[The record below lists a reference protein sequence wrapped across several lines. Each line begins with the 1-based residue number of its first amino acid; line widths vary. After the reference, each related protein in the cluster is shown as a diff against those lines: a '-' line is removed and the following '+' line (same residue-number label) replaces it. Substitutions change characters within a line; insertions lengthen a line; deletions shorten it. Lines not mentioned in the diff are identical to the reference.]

1 MGESTNPITYP
12 IGAKL
17 SPDTKAKLNHLE
29 KSFPKWER
37 YKSNLNEARAVD
49 FVINGFIRN
58 GIQVIA
64 GATGVGK
71 SNAIVPI
78 AVGVSGFGLQNSPLQ
93 TNRPRKVIY
102 LSEDPE
108 QVERIMYAMKKSG
121 NTKMD
126 DPQFHEWF
134 NLFESKRIPPE
145 EFAKR
150 IDLLAIEYRVEQR
163 TSNGVIWNA
172 PLIVADTYSSN
183 FSIENENDNS
193 EVGDCVAFIKEP
205 VMKHQMPVWIVPHT
219 AKINSRADFD
229 DLSSRGAGAFE
240 GDANGTAFV
249 FKDEKINKVV
259 LRLKKKRYDPT
270 INELVIESE
279 SYREVVYD
287 ETGEPQEVWCRYGIP
302 TRSTQQERIEMA
314 DSLKENSLLKKEF
327 ELRNRII
334 DLVNAQYGTKVTR
347 NSIYSTLKGNRNQVL
362 GLVNEMLGDGILVEA
377 KILDKENLSIK
388 SIVCVDTYKAD
399 IERF

>member
-1 MGESTNPITYP
+1 MDDSTQKFMRAFGTDKTLTLP
-12 IGAKL
+12 K
-17 SPDTKAKLNHLE
+17 E

-37 YKSNLNEARAVD
+37 YKSDLNQVRAVD
-49 FVINGFIRN
+49 FIINGFIRN

-71 SNAIVPI
+71 STAIVPI
-78 AVGVSGFGLQNSPLQ
+78 AVGVTGFGLQNSPLQ

-121 NTKMD
+121 NTRMD
-126 DPQFHEWF
+126 DPQFDSWF

-150 IDLLAIEYRVEQR
+150 IDVLANEYRVEQR
-163 TSNGVIWNA
+163 TPNGVIWNA

-183 FSIENENDNS
+183 FDLENESDNS
-193 EVGDCVAFIKEP
+193 EVGKCVAFIKEP

-219 AKINSRADFD
+219 AKALTRGDFD

-259 LRLKKKRYDPT
+259 LRLKKKRYEAT
-270 INELVIESE
+270 INEVVIESE

-287 ETGEPQEVWCRYGIP
+287 ETGDPQEVWCRYGIP
-302 TRSTQQERIEMA
+302 TRSTQQDRIEMA
-314 DSLKENSLLKKEF
+314 ETLKENQSLKKEF
-327 ELRNRII
+327 DLRNKII
-334 DLVNAQYGTKVTR
+334 EFVNAQYGNEINKESVKSSIKVDRNAVTK
-347 NSIYSTLKGNRNQVL
+347 
-362 GLVNEMLGDGILVEA
+362 MLNLMICEGVLVET
-377 KILDKENLSIK
+377 KILNKEKVCIK
-388 SIVCVDTYKAD
+388 TIVCADTLNAE
-399 IERF
+399 IEVF